1 MRPEKEFL
9 VQEIESHLD
18 KGDYVFL
25 TNYDRMTVP
34 DIADLRKR
42 LRDKEAEF
50 HVVKNTILNVALTRR
65 GLPGL
70 DEALTG
76 PTAIITGGKNAP
88 QVAKILLKYV
98 DETEKAPFKGGLL
111 GSSAVAAAD
120 LKAVSEMPPLEE
132 VQAKLLGVLKAPA
145 QKTVN
150 LFHAV
155 PQRTVNVLAAPAQKV
170 LGLLNAYKAKLE
182 QAGNA
187 A

>member
-9 VQEIESHLD
+9 IQEIEGHLD

-42 LRDKEAEF
+42 LRSQNAEF
-50 HVVKNTILNVALTRR
+50 HVVKNTILNVALSRR
-65 GLPGL
+65 GLPDFGEDL
-70 DEALTG
+70 SG
-76 PTAIITGGKNAP
+76 PTAIITGGNNAP
-88 QVAKILLKYV
+88 EVAKALVKFIK
-98 DETEKAPFKGGLL
+98 DKEKAPFKGGLL
-111 GSSAVAAAD
+111 GASKVGEGD
-120 LKAVSEMPPLEE
+120 LKAVSEMPPLEQ
-132 VQAKLLGVLKAPA
+132 VQAQLLGLLMAPA

-170 LGLLNAYKAKLE
+170 LGLLNAYKFKLE
-182 QAGNA
+182 SESA